1 MSVLAL
7 KPRNPMMSALMS
19 VLIFEVVVFWL
30 AFAGMI
36 RVSDVPVM
44 TAVIWTTT
52 ASVLAIVATG
62 GLRKGW
68 GFPVGWAVQAIAI
81 AMGVLTP
88 WMYAMGII
96 FALIWITSFVLGKRL
111 EQRGEKAPTQRAGQ

>member
-1 MSVLAL
+1 MSPLAL

-19 VLIFEVVVFWL
+19 VLIFEVIVFWL

-36 RVSDVPVM
+36 RVSDVPTTV
-44 TAVIWTTT
+44 ALIWTAT

-68 GFPVGWAVQAIAI
+68 GFPVGWAVQVIAV

-96 FALIWITSFVLGKRL
+96 FALIWTTSFVLGKRL
-111 EQRGEKAPTQRAGQ
+111 EQRDENAPTQRAGQ